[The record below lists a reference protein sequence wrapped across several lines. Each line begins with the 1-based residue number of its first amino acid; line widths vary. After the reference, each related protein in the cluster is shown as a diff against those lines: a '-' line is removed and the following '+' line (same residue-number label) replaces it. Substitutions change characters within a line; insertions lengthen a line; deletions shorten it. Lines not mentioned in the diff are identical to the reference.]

1 MKLAKIE
8 LLKMSK
14 PRLIERINRLEN
26 DKETLED
33 LIKSELYKTFMNKID
48 ESIELERLKKE
59 NKSLRQKNK
68 TLKSII
74 KGD

>member
-1 MKLAKIE
+1 MKLSKIE

-26 DKETLED
+26 DKATLED

-59 NKSLRQKNK
+59 NKNLRQKNK

>member
-1 MKLAKIE
+1 MKLSKIE

-14 PRLIERINRLEN
+14 PRLIERIIRLEN

-59 NKSLRQKNK
+59 NKNLRQKNK

>member
-1 MKLAKIE
+1 MKLSKIE

>member
-1 MKLAKIE
+1 MKLSKIE

-59 NKSLRQKNK
+59 NKNLRQKNK

>member
-1 MKLAKIE
+1 MKLSKID

-59 NKSLRQKNK
+59 NKNLRQKNK

>member
-1 MKLAKIE
+1 MKLSKID
-8 LLKMSK
+8 LFKMSK

-59 NKSLRQKNK
+59 NKNLRQKNK